1 MNTENLFQRGA
12 ELSAMMNRD
21 SLELHRIPSDVREF
35 VTSQRYWEKEC
46 AVIYLAKIESPDES
60 LITTEELQMA
70 SAFLVHVKANID
82 GFFIN
87 GKEALS
93 WTDSH
98 DVEDDCI
105 IYTSSQKIVFAFG
118 KDGRT
123 IVFQGNKYKGMFW
136 NREIDPAEAKDMF
149 AKARAKVLPVCAK
162 LILPDSK
169 WVKWIGVRKFTDLV
183 MVHPISKTQLL
194 FSEKGIFVSDSSQPF
209 AIWSDYII
217 TGINPKDFN
226 LITEETASDFFNVK
240 PNKVDLGV
248 SDVCIVTETVQY
260 DYCLSK
266 EDFEALEIDEY
277 RPHIWENYKS
287 LIYTEDTHSVMTQD
301 FVYELDGNR
310 EKGSLSLGYYRG
322 GHGGHY
328 IILKLMS
335 MSIINDGESVYD
347 GELFGF
353 CSHDAA
359 VELSNGTVLSFSL
372 EHHDEKETHNG
383 WSLDYY
389 NVNRTQLR
397 QIATAKSATVVF
409 VGYNRTWRLDGAV
422 LIESARV
429 FEHELFNSPKYLQ
442 NYYDALIAQQQGQWE
457 ESLRLINDARSN
469 NPTNYYFNEVH
480 SVAVAEVKKIEEI
493 EVQKV
498 RDVLKEK
505 KYEQAYKMI
514 DPLLSRFND
523 DWLPAFKEEIAK
535 LWAAS
540 LYQQAQEERKRH
552 DIDKA
557 ILTIEKARSLDY
569 QDLYYRFRME
579 LVPEH
584 IAYFKEYIQKSLDE
598 KKYDKALSTAKRAS
612 SLFPNEKAFENYCSS
627 IKQEM
632 KKDKQKRILILVA
645 VFLALSFFLLF
656 LIL

>member
-1 MNTENLFQRGA
+1 MNTENLFQHGA
-12 ELSAMMNRD
+12 DFSAMKNRD
-21 SLELHRIPSDVREF
+21 SLQLHRIPSDVREF
-35 VTSQRYWEKEC
+35 VTNQRYWEKEC
-46 AVIYLAKIESPDES
+46 DVIYFAKIESPDES
-60 LITTEELQMA
+60 LITTEEIQMA
-70 SAFLVHVKANID
+70 SAFLVRVKATID

-105 IYTSSQKIVFAFG
+105 IYTSSQKIVFGFA
-118 KDGRT
+118 KDEKN
-123 IVFQGNKYKGMFW
+123 IVFEGNKYKGWFW
-136 NREIDPAEAKDMF
+136 NREIDPAEAKEMF
-149 AKARAKVLPVCAK
+149 AKARAKVLPICAK
-162 LILPDSK
+162 LILPESK

-194 FSEKGIFVSDSSQPF
+194 ISEKGIFVGDSSQPF
-209 AIWSDYII
+209 AIWSDYIL

-260 DYCLSK
+260 DYYLNK
-266 EDFEALEIDEY
+266 EDSESLEIDEY
-277 RPHIWENYKS
+277 RPHIGENYSS
-287 LIYTEDTHSVMTQD
+287 LVKKEGSLVSTQD
-301 FVYELDGNR
+301 IVYELNGIL
-310 EKGSLSLGYYRG
+310 EKGVLSVVYPNSENEQS
-322 GHGGHY
+322 H
-328 IILKLMS
+328 ILLDLMS
-335 MSIINDGESVYD
+335 ISKIDDGESFYD
-347 GELFGF
+347 GELYGF
-353 CSHDAA
+353 ENHAA
-359 VELSNGTVLSFSL
+359 TIELPNQVVLTLPLDF
-372 EHHDEKETHNG
+372 HHETETHRG
-383 WSLDYY
+383 FAFDYY
-389 NVNRTQLR
+389 IINRTQLR
-397 QIATAKSATVVF
+397 QLATAKSATVVF
-409 VGYNRTWRLDGAV
+409 VGNDRTWRLDGAA

-429 FEHELFNSPKYLQ
+429 FEQELFNSPKYLQ

-514 DPLLSRFND
+514 DPLISRFDD

-557 ILTIEKARSLDY
+557 ILTIEKAKSLDY
-569 QDLYYRFRME
+569 QDVYYRFRME

-584 IAYFKEYIQKSLDE
+584 IAYLKEYIQKCLDE

-612 SLFPNEKAFENYCSS
+612 SLFSDEKAFENYSS
-627 IKQEM
+627 TIKQEM
-632 KKDKQKRILILVA
+632 KKDKQRRILIIIA
-645 VFLALSFFLLF
+645 VSLALLCFVMFLL
-656 LIL
+656 L